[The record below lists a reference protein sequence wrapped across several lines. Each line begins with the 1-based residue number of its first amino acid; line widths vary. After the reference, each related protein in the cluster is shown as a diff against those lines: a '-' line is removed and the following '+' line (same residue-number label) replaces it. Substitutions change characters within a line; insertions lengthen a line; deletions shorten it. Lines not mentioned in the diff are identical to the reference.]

1 MQDLIIKTDI
11 AVKDSNLTAYAG
23 DIKQMIASVNTE
35 LKTDDDFAEAKTLV
49 TKFKKAEDQLK
60 QAKERIFDTGDLKTI
75 NDTIV
80 ELGDLVRDT
89 RLNLNRQVTA
99 REKEIKKELIDNAY
113 SVIEQ
118 AVTDSGFAT
127 IIEPADY
134 NEVSAQIKGKRKIE
148 AMQVALNAY
157 TGAKIAE
164 IAAYAKEL
172 NTKKTTIKKAIKGHE
187 TLFDINQLLLNDAPE
202 ELITARIKQHQ
213 AEIEAAAQVKAEQ
226 MAKAK
231 AEEVKAEIKQSIE
244 PPLPELDPAI
254 TRPEKPTPTEPVN
267 SYVIRVSLQA
277 THTQAVEVARNLAQ
291 IYGREN
297 VQLTKTEEKNES
309 KIGIYRARRNG

>member
-1 MQDLIIKTDI
+1 MQDLIITTDI
-11 AVKDSNLTAYAG
+11 AVKDSNLTAYAT
-23 DIKQMIASVNTE
+23 DIKQIIESVNTE
-35 LKTDDDFAEAKTLV
+35 LKTDDDFAEAKALV

-60 QAKERIFDTGDLKTI
+60 EAKERIFDSGDLKTI

-113 SVIEQ
+113 GVIEQ
-118 AVTDSGFAT
+118 AITDSGFAT
-127 IIEPADY
+127 IIETVNY
-134 NEVSAQIKGKRKIE
+134 NEVSEQIKGKRKIE
-148 AMQVALNAY
+148 AMQTALNAY

-164 IAAYAKEL
+164 ITAQAKEL
-172 NTKKTTIKKAIKGHE
+172 NTKKTAIKKAIEGHE
-187 TLFDINQLLLNDAPE
+187 TLFDINQLLLNDTSE

-213 AEIEAAAQVKAEQ
+213 AEIEAAAQAKAEQ
-226 MAKAK
+226 IAKEQEIK
-231 AEEVKAEIKQSIE
+231 REIKQSIE
-244 PPLPELDPAI
+244 PPLPDFEPAI
-254 TRPEKPTPTEPVN
+254 GKPTPTEPVN

-291 IYGREN
+291 IYSREN
-297 VQLTKTEEKNES
+297 VQLTKTEERK
-309 KIGIYRARRNG
+309 